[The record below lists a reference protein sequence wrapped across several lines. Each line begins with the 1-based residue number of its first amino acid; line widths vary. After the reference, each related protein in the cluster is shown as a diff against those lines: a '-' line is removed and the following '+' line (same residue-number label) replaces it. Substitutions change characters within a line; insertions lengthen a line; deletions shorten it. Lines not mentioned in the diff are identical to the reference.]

1 MSNTALNIAHI
12 KHRFLYL
19 YLVLRRKT
27 PWLRRS
33 VRRQY
38 LWYGSKHGGF
48 FLMPE
53 LLNSNSVVYSFGIG
67 VDISFDTE
75 IINKHGCTVYGFDPT
90 PKSIKWI
97 ESSKR
102 PDKFHFLP
110 YGISNKTG
118 SATFY
123 LPVNENHVSGSLAET
138 EVVSSSKKVEV
149 PMKSFNDII
158 KELKHEKIDVLKMD
172 IEGAEYDVLPDIM
185 KQNISINQIQVEFHH
200 RLFSGGNK
208 KTKDAVELLK
218 NNGFDLYAISKTG
231 EELSFVKRT

>member
-1 MSNTALNIAHI
+1 MALDEIGI
-12 KHRFLYL
+12 KNSILYH
-19 YLVLRRKT
+19 YLVLRGKT

-33 VRRQY
+33 VKRNY
-38 LWYGSKHGGF
+38 SWYGSKHGGF
-48 FLMPE
+48 FIIPE

-67 VDISFDTE
+67 EDISFDTE
-75 IINKHGCTVYGFDPT
+75 IINRHGCTVYGFDPT
-90 PKSIKWI
+90 PKSIKWV

-102 PDKFHFLP
+102 PDKFNFLP
-110 YGISNKTG
+110 YGISTKTG

-138 EVVSSSKKVEV
+138 KVVSSSKKIEV
-149 PMKSFNDII
+149 SMKSFGDII
-158 KELKHEKIDVLKMD
+158 RELKHDKIDVLKMD
-172 IEGAEYDVLPDIM
+172 IEGAEYDVLPDIL
-185 KQNISINQIQVEFHH
+185 KQGISIKQIEIEFHH
-200 RLFSGGNK
+200 RLFRNGNK